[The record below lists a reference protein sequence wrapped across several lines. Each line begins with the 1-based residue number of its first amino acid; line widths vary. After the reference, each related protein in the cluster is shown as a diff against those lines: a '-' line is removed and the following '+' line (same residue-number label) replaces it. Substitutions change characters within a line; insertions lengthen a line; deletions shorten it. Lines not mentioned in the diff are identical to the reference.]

1 MTIIALV
8 VLIGCAAVL
17 STRSLYWATVF
28 TRLLWG
34 ATALW
39 VAGVLWLASLSA
51 GGWSDAAILVALAPP
66 LGVVAMAKF
75 LSWAFSERGM
85 G

>member
-8 VLIGCAAVL
+8 VLIGCGAIL
-17 STRSLYWATVF
+17 STRSPYWAIVF

-34 ATALW
+34 AAALW

-51 GGWSDAAILVALAPP
+51 GGWSDTAILVAFVPP
-66 LGVVAMAKF
+66 LSAVAVAKF